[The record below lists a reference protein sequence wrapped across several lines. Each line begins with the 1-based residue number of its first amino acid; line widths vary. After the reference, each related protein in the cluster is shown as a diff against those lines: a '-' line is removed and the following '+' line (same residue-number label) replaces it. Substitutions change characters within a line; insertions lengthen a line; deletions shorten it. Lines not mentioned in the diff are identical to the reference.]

1 MAKIIV
7 KPTHEVKGMERK
19 IILMAAMPGLKKEI
33 ALKKLE
39 AMGYSIIKNCSTQE
53 LFSQLLHPSADHLV
67 ISPILNSELLGIREK
82 FLDQKINFI
91 QSGKN
96 LTFLCLIDD
105 LHELFTKK
113 TNTDRELSNSEKDLN
128 QLKEQ
133 FALINYLRQY
143 ATIAIET
150 TTLSAEILESMIDHY
165 FGLTGEKLPLVR
177 LISFSYRMGIPKE
190 ANLVFDARFL
200 PNPHYDRT
208 CSALTGKDLEVQE
221 FIERDPNW
229 QDYSVNMKSLIK
241 MTLFN
246 FQKMDL
252 GKFITIACGC
262 TGGQHRSVF
271 MVEHVGA
278 WLKELNFN
286 TRIDHRDMPRN

>member
-53 LFSQLLHPSADHLV
+53 LFSQLLYPSAAHLV
-67 ISPILNSELLGIREK
+67 ISPVLNSELLGIREK
-82 FLDQKINFI
+82 FVEQKINFI

-150 TTLSAEILESMIDHY
+150 TTLSAEVLDSMIEHY
-165 FGLTGEKLPLVR
+165 FDLTGEKLRLVR

-221 FIERDPNW
+221 FIERDPHW

-241 MTLFN
+241 MTLLN

>member
-7 KPTHEVKGMERK
+7 KPPHGVKGMEQK
-19 IILMAAMPGLKKEI
+19 IIIMAAMPGLKQEI

-39 AMGYSIIKNCSTQE
+39 AIGYSIIKNCSTQE
-53 LFSQLLHPSADHLV
+53 LFLQLGHPSADHLV
-67 ISPILNSELLGIREK
+67 ISLTLNRELINIREK
-82 FLDQKINFI
+82 FVEQKINFTR
-91 QSGKN
+91 SSNN

-105 LHELFTKK
+105 LYELLG
-113 TNTDRELSNSEKDLN
+113 EGLSNSEKDLN

-133 FALINYLRQY
+133 FALISYLRQY

-150 TTLSAEILESMIDHY
+150 TTLSAEILESMIEHY
-165 FGLTGEKLPLVR
+165 FDVTGEKLPLVR

-190 ANLVFDARFL
+190 ANLVFDGRFL

-229 QDYSVNMKSLIK
+229 QDYSISMKSLIK

-246 FQKMDL
+246 FKKVDL

>member
-1 MAKIIV
+1 MAKIII
-7 KPTHEVKGMERK
+7 KLTHEVKGMEQK
-19 IILMAAMPGLKKEI
+19 IIIMAAMPGLKQEI

-39 AMGYSIIKNCSTQE
+39 AMGYSIINNCSTEE
-53 LFSQLLHPSADHLV
+53 LLSQLSHPSADHLV
-67 ISPILNSELLGIREK
+67 ISLMLNKELLNIREK
-82 FLDQKINFI
+82 FVEQKINFTH
-91 QSGKN
+91 SRNN

-105 LHELFTKK
+105 LHELLG
-113 TNTDRELSNSEKDLN
+113 RGLSNSEKDLS

-133 FALINYLRQY
+133 FSLISYLRQY
-143 ATIAIET
+143 ATIAVDT
-150 TTLSAEILESMIDHY
+150 TTISAEVLESTIEHY
-165 FGLTGEKLPLVR
+165 FDITGEKLPLVR

-200 PNPHYDRT
+200 QNPHYDRI

-229 QDYSVNMKSLIK
+229 QDYSASMKSLVK
-241 MTLFN
+241 MTLLN
-246 FQKMDL
+246 FQKVDL

-271 MVEHVGA
+271 IVEHLGV